1 MSETGVMLV
10 TGGGR
15 GIGAATAR
23 LAARRGYAVCVNY
36 VSNSTTAEAV
46 VAEIAAA
53 GGRAI
58 AVRGDVRDEADVAA
72 LFERSQA
79 DLGPLTALVNN
90 AGLAG
95 LISRLDE
102 AETATLRQTIEV
114 NVMGTLLCSRA
125 AVRCMSTRHGGRG
138 GGIVNVSSGAATLG
152 SPGEYIW
159 YAAAKGAIDSIT
171 IGLGREVAGE
181 GIRVNAVAPGMIAT
195 EIHAASGDAGRL
207 ERIGNATPMGRAAS
221 AEEVAEPILWLLS
234 DAASYITGTILR
246 VAGGR

>member
-23 LAARRGYAVCVNY
+23 LAAQRGYVVCINY
-36 VSNSTTAEAV
+36 VSNSTTAEAL
-46 VAEIAAA
+46 VAEIASA

-58 AVRGDVRDEADVAA
+58 AVQGDVRDEADVES
-72 LFERSQA
+72 LFERTQA
-79 DLGPLTALVNN
+79 ELGPLTALVNS

-102 AETATLRQTIEV
+102 AETATLRRVMDV

-125 AVRCMSTRHGGRG
+125 AVRRMSTRHGGRG
-138 GGIVNVSSGAATLG
+138 GGIVNVSSGAASLG
-152 SPGEYIW
+152 SPGEYVW
-159 YAAAKGAIDSIT
+159 YAGSKGAVDSIT

-181 GIRVNAVAPGMIAT
+181 GIRVNAVAPGMVAT

-207 ERIGNATPMGRAAS
+207 ERIGNAVPLRRPAS

>member
-1 MSETGVMLV
+1 MSKTGVMLV

-23 LAARRGYAVCVNY
+23 LAAQRGYGVCVNY
-36 VSNSTTAEAV
+36 IRNSTTAETL
-46 VAEIAAA
+46 VAEITAA

-58 AVRGDVRDEADVAA
+58 AVQGDVCDEADVEGM
-72 LFERSQA
+72 FERTRTE
-79 DLGPLTALVNN
+79 LGPVTALVNN
-90 AGLAG
+90 AGLTG

-102 AETATLRQTIEV
+102 AETATLRHTIEV

-125 AVRCMSTRHGGRG
+125 AVRRMSTRHGGKG
-138 GGIVNVSSGAATLG
+138 GAIVNVSSGAASLG
-152 SPGEYIW
+152 SPGEYVW
-159 YAAAKGAIDSIT
+159 YAGAKGAVDSIT
-171 IGLGREVAGE
+171 IGLGREVADE
-181 GIRVNAVAPGMIAT
+181 GIRVNAVAPGAVAT

-207 ERIGNATPMGRAAS
+207 ERVGKATPLGRAAS

>member
-1 MSETGVMLV
+1 MNEAGVLLV

-23 LAARRGYAVCVNY
+23 LAAQRGYAVCANY
-36 VSNSTTAEAV
+36 LSNSRAADALVGDIT
-46 VAEIAAA
+46 AA

-58 AVRGDVRDEADVAA
+58 AVQGDVCDEADVERM
-72 LFERSQA
+72 FERTQA
-79 DLGPLTALVNN
+79 ELGPVTALVNN
-90 AGLAG
+90 AGLTG

-102 AETATLRQTIEV
+102 AETETLRHTIDV

-125 AVRCMSTRHGGRG
+125 AVRRMSTRHGGSG
-138 GGIVNVSSGAATLG
+138 GAIVNVSSGAASLG
-152 SPGEYIW
+152 SPGEYVW
-159 YAAAKGAIDSIT
+159 YAAAKGAVDSFT
-171 IGLGREVAGE
+171 IGLGRELAGE
-181 GIRVNAVAPGMIAT
+181 GIRVNAVAPGMTAT

-207 ERIGNATPMGRAAS
+207 ERIGKAVPLGRPAS

>member
-1 MSETGVMLV
+1 MSEAGVMLI

-23 LAARRGYAVCVNY
+23 LAARRGYAVCANY
-36 VSNSTTAEAV
+36 LANAAAAEAL

-53 GGRAI
+53 GGCAI
-58 AVRGDVRDEADVAA
+58 AVPGDVRDEADVER
-72 LFERSQA
+72 LFERTQA
-79 DLGPLTALVNN
+79 ELGPVTALVNN
-90 AGLAG
+90 AGLTG

-102 AETATLRQTIEV
+102 AETATLRQTIDV

-125 AVRCMSTRHGGRG
+125 AVRRMSPRHGGNG
-138 GGIVNVSSGAATLG
+138 GAIVNLSSAAASLG
-152 SPGEYIW
+152 SPGEYVW
-159 YAAAKGAIDSIT
+159 YAGAKGAVDSIT
-171 IGLGREVAGE
+171 IGLAREVAGE
-181 GIRVNAVAPGMIAT
+181 DIRVNAVAPGMTAT

-207 ERIGNATPMGRAAS
+207 ERIGKTVPLGRAAS

-234 DAASYITGTILR
+234 PAASYITGAILR